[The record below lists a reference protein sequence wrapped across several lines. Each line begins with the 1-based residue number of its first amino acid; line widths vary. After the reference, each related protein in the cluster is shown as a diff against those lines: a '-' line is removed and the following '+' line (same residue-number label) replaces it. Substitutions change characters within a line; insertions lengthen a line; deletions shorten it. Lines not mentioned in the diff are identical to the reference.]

1 LSGFAEPFRKSL
13 EFGGFVLAH
22 CAAIIE
28 VMQPG
33 ELICPFV
40 VLQKGKNRQTVEFE
54 SDSQHES
61 VRRGW
66 ASLEQY
72 KGLVDLWAFG
82 REGLYGLKDSAERT
96 DVLVVSVWSVATDST
111 VSLTQRFSP
120 KHTGAFSLFGPV
132 EIVVDETEL
141 SAPERDPLQ
150 SVVMKGVSQHPK
162 GARWNEWRA
171 AVTPN
176 NRWRGP

>member
-1 LSGFAEPFRKSL
+1 
-13 EFGGFVLAH
+13 
-22 CAAIIE
+22 
-28 VMQPG
+28 
-33 ELICPFV
+33 
-40 VLQKGKNRQTVEFE
+40 
-54 SDSQHES
+54 ES

-82 REGLYGLKDSAERT
+82 REGLCGLKDSAERA
-96 DVLVVSVWSVATDST
+96 DVLLVSVWSAATDST

-120 KHTGAFSLFGPV
+120 KHTGAFALFGPV
-132 EIVVDETEL
+132 EIVVAETEL
-141 SAPERDPLQ
+141 PAPERDPLQ
-150 SVVMKGVSQHPK
+150 SVVMKGVSKHPK
-162 GARWNEWRA
+162 GARWNGWRA